1 MTMEEDLARLVRE
14 TVKVEVENHMRTRS
28 SELIGRGGDVVLGGM
43 GNIYLQPGVNK
54 KAYYKGTEIGTGT
67 GGGVT
72 DHGALTGLAD
82 DDHTQ
87 YLLATGARPITGDQS
102 IYSEK
107 AFKFYED
114 AGSVLDGKIY
124 ADLDVEVV
132 RHFYIWASASTYI
145 DLKPAVGS
153 VILTAAGSIYL
164 NATTGIDALSNKIVG
179 LAAGTEAGN
188 AVRYEQ
194 VLLLSGGT
202 MSGAIA
208 MGTNKITGLGNPTNN
223 QDAATKYYVDNN
235 PVANADTLDG
245 YHASAFALLAANN
258 IFTGNKQYLL
268 GVGGSEANYP
278 QWLMQNTT
286 YGATYYSVL
295 RLNDLGKLEL
305 KSAEGS
311 VLSTGSFSTTGSVTA
326 STQLIS
332 SVATGTAPLSVTST
346 TLVTNLNADTVDGIH
361 ASGLGAVT
369 SVFGRTGAVVAATDD
384 YTWAQVNK
392 STSSLSD
399 IATPNMGSK
408 DIYFNDGYGIDFR
421 NDNVHKLSYA
431 SGSNSLQ
438 ISTYDVC
445 NFYFT
450 RDSSTRLSVDYD
462 GVRFGHAAFFRK
474 NHADDL
480 TYIVD
485 GATGDMEFHVGT
497 GDKFKFVIG

>member
-124 ADLDVEVV
+124 ADLDVENA

-145 DLKPAVGS
+145 DLYPATGYIIVQAGS
-153 VILTAAGSIYL
+153 DVILSGGTGSNLIWAYNNIKMLSGYNIDVNSNKVINLAA
-164 NATTGIDALSNKIVG
+164 ATTNGD
-179 LAAGTEAGN
+179 

-194 VLLLSGGT
+194 ALLNPLTSDLTIKEASPMLYFQDVSANPLGSIGSLGAGFYIKNDVASGSIYIQTGAGAGVTRIQVYDTGVALGVPLVMGSNAITTNSTVDGVDVSTIPSTYLPLAGGT
-202 MSGAIA
+202 MTGAIA
-208 MGTNKITGLGNPTNN
+208 HGAY
-223 QDAATKYYVDNN
+223 DA
-235 PVANADTLDG
+235 
-245 YHASAFALLAANN
+245 SFA
-258 IFTGNKQYLL
+258 
-268 GVGGSEANYP
+268 
-278 QWLMQNTT
+278 
-286 YGATYYSVL
+286 
-295 RLNDLGKLEL
+295 
-305 KSAEGS
+305 
-311 VLSTGSFSTTGSVTA
+311 
-326 STQLIS
+326 
-332 SVATGTAPLSVTST
+332 
-346 TLVTNLNADTVDGIH
+346 
-361 ASGLGAVT
+361 
-369 SVFGRTGAVVAATDD
+369 
-384 YTWAQVNK
+384 
-392 STSSLSD
+392 
-399 IATPNMGSK
+399 
-408 DIYFNDGYGIDFR
+408 DGYGIDFR

-485 GATGDMEFHVGT
+485 DATGSMEFHVGT